1 MTKEIR
7 REEIERARL
16 KDLVQD
22 SANAR
27 LHSERNLRE
36 IARSLVEFGQHAP
49 LVVQRSTNR
58 ILVGNGRYEAMLSLG
73 WEDCLVHYVDDDNV
87 TAVRR
92 ALADN
97 RTAELAEWDEDV
109 LSALIRG
116 LGDDIEIPGWSE
128 DELEK
133 LVAAAEE
140 FGAVPDEEPE
150 FDESVAIG
158 IRTVI
163 CPECGHEFPAEI

>member
-1 MTKEIR
+1 MTKEIK

-16 KDLVQD
+16 KDLVPD

-36 IARSLVEFGQHAP
+36 IARSLAEFGQHAP

-87 TAVRR
+87 MAVRR

-97 RTAELAEWDEDV
+97 RTAELAEWDHET
-109 LSALIRG
+109 LARLIEEI
-116 LGDDIEIPGWSE
+116 DAEIPGWT
-128 DELEK
+128 
-133 LVAAAEE
+133 
-140 FGAVPDEEPE
+140 DEELKALAELPDVDEFFEEAEAAPTVPE
-150 FDESVAIG
+150 EPDA
-158 IRTVI
+158 RR
-163 CPECGHEFPAEI
+163 CPQCGALLE